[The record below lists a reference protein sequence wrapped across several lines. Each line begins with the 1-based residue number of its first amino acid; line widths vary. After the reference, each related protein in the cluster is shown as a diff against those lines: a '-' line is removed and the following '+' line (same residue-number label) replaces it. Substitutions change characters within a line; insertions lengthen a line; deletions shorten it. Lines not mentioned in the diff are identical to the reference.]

1 MWLYLQDGTWAAPSA
16 VATCNHRHI
25 TRCQQSSDAT
35 RATNAPSNNPKLP
48 VVSQRRKQQPLENI
62 YYVCQGR
69 QQSQMARGKKK
80 KKKKKVWKEYPE
92 VLNSNLPLEAG
103 PAPVRLGC
111 WELCPTKLWK
121 SPRLNVLKSL
131 WIHVLGLYCSH
142 YQQCFCSCP
151 SGISFATACG
161 TASDLSAQAPTA
173 QRPLI
178 SRCATSTH
186 PRQKHLYRQWTSQTQ
201 PQNWEPPKQVPPV
214 S

>member
-1 MWLYLQDGTWAAPSA
+1 MPTVLRCHQSNKCTFQQPK
-16 VATCNHRHI
+16 ATC
-25 TRCQQSSDAT
+25 CQPAKKAT
-35 RATNAPSNNPKLP
+35 TFGKYILCMPGEPTKP
-48 VVSQRRKQQPLENI
+48 DG
-62 YYVCQGR
+62 QG
-69 QQSQMARGKKK
+69 GKKK
-80 KKKKKVWKEYPE
+80 KFWKEYPE

-161 TASDLSAQAPTA
+161 TASDLSTQAPRA

-178 SRCATSTH
+178 SRCTTSTH
-186 PRQKHLYRQWTSQTQ
+186 PQQKHLYRQWTSQTQ

-214 S
+214 SWDGWQSHLERLVK

>member
-1 MWLYLQDGTWAAPSA
+1 MPPEQQMHLPTTQSYLLSA
-16 VATCNHRHI
+16 
-25 TRCQQSSDAT
+25 SEE
-35 RATNAPSNNPKLP
+35 SNNLWK
-48 VVSQRRKQQPLENI
+48 I
-62 YYVCQGR
+62 YTMY
-69 QQSQMARGKKK
+69 ARGDNKARWPGKK

-173 QRPLI
+173 QHPLI

-214 S
+214 SWDGWQSHLERLVK